1 MSMDT
6 KRMNDI
12 IRYALA
18 GKRALCRDDEERA
31 LYDEVKAEQASVAK
45 YGATIDLIHDD
56 PY

>member
-18 GKRALCRDDEERA
+18 GKRELCRDDEERV
-31 LYDEVKAEQASVAK
+31 LYDEVKAEQSSVAK